1 MTLITVSIYYTHFH
15 VYVARYSTNIY
26 YFNNWFIN
34 TSSLLA
40 VIIANILST
49 ILCLFWIVS
58 ATDSCLFVTLA
69 FYMLIQEYPLYTI
82 IYLSAFTVYLFSL
95 MFYLIDSRRCQ

>member
-1 MTLITVSIYYTHFH
+1 M
-15 VYVARYSTNIY
+15 
-26 YFNNWFIN
+26 
-34 TSSLLA
+34 SSLLA

-69 FYMLIQEYPLYTI
+69 FYMLIQEYPYTI

-95 MFYLIDSRRCQ
+95 MFYLIIQIIIILMLIK